1 MVEVGLGWRSQTKRV
16 PWRRLMR
23 MLLLLL
29 LPGCMRAR
37 PRRGVRV
44 VAVLDRIENVAVSP
58 LAAAAFPLSF
68 PLPVA
73 VALLVFVVVQAGRSL
88 QHRRVEI

>member
-1 MVEVGLGWRSQTKRV
+1 MW
-16 PWRRLMR
+16 
-23 MLLLLL
+23 MLLLLS
-29 LPGCMRAR
+29 GCMRAWS
-37 PRRGVRV
+37 RRRVGV
-44 VAVLDRIENVAVSP
+44 VAVLNRIENVAVSP

-88 QHRRVEI
+88 QHRRVEIGLHPDLGWLQFLFPFP